1 MPDGEHVGRSGGAQM
16 TTFIVTFCF
25 AGSPLGACTWPMRI
39 DATCAEDAVKACVAA
54 HPGCA
59 VVSVKVAE
67 RVEVSVKVAELA
79 ESNRATAGGT
89 T

>member
-1 MPDGEHVGRSGGAQM
+1 M
-16 TTFIVTFCF
+16 TTFIVTFNF
-25 AGSPLGACTWPMRI
+25 PTSASFGAYPWTMRI

-54 HPGCA
+54 HPNCA

-67 RVEVSVKVAELA
+67 RA

-89 T
+89 K

>member
-1 MPDGEHVGRSGGAQM
+1 M
-16 TTFIVTFCF
+16 TTFIVTFD
-25 AGSPLGACTWPMRI
+25 SPMSVSSGARYMRI

-54 HPGCA
+54 RPGCD

-67 RVEVSVKVAELA
+67 RA

>member
-1 MPDGEHVGRSGGAQM
+1 M
-16 TTFIVTFCF
+16 TTFIVTYCF
-25 AGSPLGACTWPMRI
+25 PMSASFGACQWHMRI
-39 DATCAEDAVKACVAA
+39 DATCAEDAVRACIAA

-59 VVSVKVAE
+59 VISVKVAE
-67 RVEVSVKVAELA
+67 RA